1 MIKTLGGELKIVRD
15 IYYCRACR
23 HSETPLDEL
32 LGLIELP
39 YKMTREL
46 MVEVAYYGQN
56 QNSFSDASA
65 MLERA
70 LHMEINKET
79 VREVTEE
86 VGRCVFEA
94 DSKKADYLLNNM
106 QTIEMLPDNEKK
118 EGTLYIMPDG
128 AAVNTRVEDEN
139 GSTWRESK
147 TAIVFTDKDLIKR
160 KNEKHIITGKECTAF
175 IGDADT
181 FRGHTLNIATNAG
194 YGKVKDVV
202 MIGDGA
208 AWIRNMGNEVFP
220 DAIQILDLYHLKENV
235 YTYAKH
241 KFNHN
246 EKEYVPWA
254 EHFIDKVEKGKVEEA
269 LQLLPQTEK
278 LPPGVVNLRTYLK
291 NNMDKINYPEY
302 RAKGYFVGSGAIE
315 SANKVIVQRR
325 LKQSGMRWSVPG
337 AQAVLTL
344 RAKVESRLW
353 PDVKALFVA

>member
-1 MIKTLGGELKIVRD
+1 
-15 IYYCRACR
+15 
-23 HSETPLDEL
+23 
-32 LGLIELP
+32 
-39 YKMTREL
+39 

-56 QNSFSDASA
+56 QNSFSDASE

-79 VREVTEE
+79 VREVTEA
-86 VGRCVFEA
+86 VGRRVFEA
-94 DSKKADYLLNNM
+94 DSKKADYFLNNM
-106 QTIEMLPDNEKK
+106 QTIEMLPDKEKE
-118 EGTLYIMPDG
+118 EGTLYIMTDG
-128 AAVNTRVEDEN
+128 AAVNTRVEDAN
-139 GSTWRESK
+139 GSTWRENK
-147 TAIVFTDKDLIKR
+147 TAIAFTDKDLVER
-160 KNEKHIITGKECTAF
+160 KNGKHLIARKEYTAF

-181 FRGHTLNIATNAG
+181 FRGHALNIAVNAG

-202 MIGDGA
+202 LIGDGA
-208 AWIRNMGNEVFP
+208 AWIRNMGNEIFP
-220 DAIQILDLYHLKENV
+220 DAVQILDLYHLKENV
-235 YTYAKH
+235 YTYAKN
-241 KFNHN
+241 KFQHN

-254 EHFIDKVEKGKVEEA
+254 EQFIAKIENGKGVEA
-269 LQLLPQTEK
+269 LQLLPETEK

-325 LKQSGMRWSVPG
+325 LKQSGMRWSVSG

-353 PDVKALFVA
+353 ARVKGVFFAA